1 MPLDVPP
8 GYRILKEDDVAAYL
22 ANVPAVAAEL
32 GGSAVDWKIREV
44 GDGNLNL
51 VFVVEGPRSGVVVKQ
66 ALPYVRLVGESWP
79 LSLTRSYF
87 EQQALIAEAKVV
99 PQHVPRLF
107 HADETLSLTVMA
119 YLTPHIILRKGL
131 IRGTVYP
138 HLADH
143 MATFLAQTL
152 FSTSELGQPAAD
164 KKKHM
169 ALFCANTE
177 LCKIT
182 EDLVFTDPWRV
193 AEANHWT
200 SPQLDAVAAAIR
212 ADGPWKRAAQELKL
226 KFLGEAQALI
236 HGDLHS
242 GSIMV
247 TERETYAIDPE
258 FAFYGPMG
266 FDVGA
271 LIGNLYLAYF
281 AQAGHETAPGQRDS
295 YRDWILSTVES
306 LWTLFDQRFRALWS
320 KAQAG
325 DAFPSALFA
334 DSQGLAAVAG
344 AQMAYMRRLFV
355 DSLGFAGC
363 KMTRR
368 ILGLAH
374 VEDLESIV
382 DPDRRSIC
390 EKRALRL
397 ARLLTV
403 EANRFTDIAAA
414 NDAARATLR
423 ETVT

>member
-8 GYRILKEDDVAAYL
+8 GYRILKEADVAAYL
-22 ANVPAVAAEL
+22 ATLPAVVGQLGAAT
-32 GGSAVDWKIREV
+32 DWTIREV

-51 VFVVEGPRSGVVVKQ
+51 VFVVQGPRGGVVVKQ

-87 EQQALIAEAKVV
+87 EQQALIAQAKVA
-99 PQHVPRLF
+99 PQHVPKLF
-107 HADETLSLTVMA
+107 HVDETLSLTVMA

-152 FSTSELGQPAAD
+152 FSTSDLGQPAAE

-169 ALFCANTE
+169 VLFCANTD

-193 AEANHWT
+193 AEANRWT
-200 SPQLDAVAAAIR
+200 SPQLDATAVAVR
-212 ADGPWKRAAQELKL
+212 ADGAWKRAAQELKL

-247 TERETYAIDPE
+247 TEQETCAIDPE

-281 AQAGHETAPGQRDS
+281 SQTGHETAPGQRDP
-295 YRDWILSTVES
+295 YRDWILRTIEDV
-306 LWTLFDQRFRALWS
+306 WTLFDQRFRVLWNDATTGDALQPGLFATD
-320 KAQAG
+320 KAPGAFAAAQA
-325 DAFPSALFA
+325 
-334 DSQGLAAVAG
+334 
-344 AQMAYMRRLFV
+344 AYMRRLFV
-355 DSLGFAGC
+355 DALGFAGC
-363 KMTRR
+363 KMARR

-374 VEDLESIV
+374 VEDLESIA
-382 DPDRRSIC
+382 DPDLRSTC

-397 ARLLTV
+397 ARLLTI
-403 EANRFTDIAAA
+403 EANRFTDVAAA
-414 NDAARATLR
+414 NDAARAILR

>member
-1 MPLDVPP
+1 MPLDVPS
-8 GYRILKEDDVAAYL
+8 GYRILKEADVAAYL
-22 ANVPAVAAEL
+22 ATVPAVVAQL
-32 GGSAVDWKIREV
+32 GGAAAHWTIREV

-51 VFVVEGPRSGVVVKQ
+51 VFVVQGPRSGVVVKQ

-87 EQQALIAEAKVV
+87 EQQALIAQARVV
-99 PQHVPRLF
+99 PQHVPKLF
-107 HADETLSLTVMA
+107 HVDEPLSLTVMA

-152 FSTSELGQPAAD
+152 FSTSDLGQPAAN
-164 KKKHM
+164 KKKQV

-193 AEANHWT
+193 AEANRWT
-200 SPQLDAVAAAIR
+200 SPQLDATAAAVR
-212 ADGPWKRAAQELKL
+212 TDGPWKRAAQELKL
-226 KFLGEAQALI
+226 EFLGNAEAMI

-247 TERETYAIDPE
+247 TEAETCAIDPE

-266 FDVGA
+266 FDIGA
-271 LIGNLYLAYF
+271 LIGNLYLAF
-281 AQAGHETAPGQRDS
+281 FSQSGHEARPRERDG
-295 YRDWILSTVES
+295 YRHWILETAEAV
-306 LWTLFDQRFRALWS
+306 WRLFEQRFRTLWNT
-320 KAQAG
+320 AHAG
-325 DAFPSALFA
+325 DAFPPALFA
-334 DSQGLAAVAG
+334 DGGPGALKAA
-344 AQMAYMRRLFV
+344 QDAYMRRLFV
-355 DSLGFAGC
+355 DSLGFAGA

-374 VEDLESIV
+374 VEDMESIG
-382 DPDRRSIC
+382 DADLRATC
-390 EKRALRL
+390 EKRALKL
-397 ARLLTV
+397 ARSLMV
-403 EANRFTDIAAA
+403 ERASFDDIGSAS
-414 NDAARATLR
+414 DAARAILR
-423 ETVT
+423 ETMT

>member
-8 GYRILKEDDVAAYL
+8 GYRIFKEADVAAYL
-22 ANVPAVAAEL
+22 ATLPAVVGQLGAAT
-32 GGSAVDWKIREV
+32 DWTIREV

-51 VFVVEGPRSGVVVKQ
+51 VFVVQGPRGGVVVKQ

-87 EQQALIAEAKVV
+87 EQQALIAQAKVA
-99 PQHVPRLF
+99 PQHVPKLF
-107 HADETLSLTVMA
+107 HVDETLSLTVMA

-152 FSTSELGQPAAD
+152 FSTSDLGQPAAG

-169 ALFCANTE
+169 ALFCANTD

-193 AEANHWT
+193 AEANRWT
-200 SPQLDAVAAAIR
+200 SPQLDTTAAAVR
-212 ADGPWKRAAQELKL
+212 ADGAWKRAAQELKL

-281 AQAGHETAPGQRDS
+281 SQTGHETAPSRRDP
-295 YRDWILSTVES
+295 YRDWILRTIEEV
-306 LWTLFDQRFRALWS
+306 WTLFDRRFRALWNGATTGDALQPDLFLDDQAAGAFAA
-320 KAQAG
+320 AQAG
-325 DAFPSALFA
+325 
-334 DSQGLAAVAG
+334 
-344 AQMAYMRRLFV
+344 YMRRLFV
-355 DSLGFAGC
+355 DALGFAGC

-374 VEDLESIV
+374 VEDLESV
-382 DPDRRSIC
+382 ADPDLRSTC

-397 ARLLTV
+397 ARLLTI

-414 NDAARATLR
+414 NDAARAILR